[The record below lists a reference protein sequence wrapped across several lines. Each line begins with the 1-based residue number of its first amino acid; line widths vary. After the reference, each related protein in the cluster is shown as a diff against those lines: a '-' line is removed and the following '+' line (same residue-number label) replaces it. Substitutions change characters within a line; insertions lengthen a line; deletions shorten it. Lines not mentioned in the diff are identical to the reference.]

1 MTANSFNIPRHWWG
15 KIIGGLIGLFR
26 GGLLGA
32 LVGALLGHLVD
43 RFLAGIVGVGATQKA
58 FYDAL
63 FASLGHLSKA
73 DGRVTETE
81 IRMVE
86 SLMQQMK
93 IGGEERQRAIRL
105 FNQGKQADFDLE
117 AALQSFVQHSV
128 VRQDLRQMFLDILI
142 QAAWSSGNATPAEHA
157 VLRRVAQALRIS
169 EQLFTAMMH
178 ARGAAQGAAQGAAW
192 GSSEGGGRSGGR
204 SGGAGARRRPIP
216 SAPSLDQDYAQL
228 GLTRQASDAEV
239 KRAYRKLV
247 SQYHPDKLVS
257 RGLPEEMMEVAK
269 NRVREINTAY
279 DRIKQAR
286 GFV

>member
-1 MTANSFNIPRHWWG
+1 MSVNSFSVPRHWWG

-32 LVGALLGHLVD
+32 LVGALLGHMVD
-43 RFLAGIVGVGATQKA
+43 RFLAGVIGVGATQKA
-58 FYDAL
+58 FFDAL

-93 IGGEERQRAIRL
+93 IGGADRQRAIRL
-105 FNQGKQADFDLE
+105 FNQGKHADFDLE
-117 AALQSFVQHSV
+117 ATLHPFVQHSV
-128 VRQDLRQMFLDILI
+128 VRQDLRRMFMEILVE
-142 QAAWSSGNATPAEHA
+142 AAWSSGGVTPAEA
-157 VLRRVAQALRIS
+157 VVLQRVAGVLKIPG
-169 EQLFTAMMH
+169 QLFAAMMQ
-178 ARGAAQGAAQGAAW
+178 ARGAARGAAG
-192 GSSEGGGRSGGR
+192 
-204 SGGAGARRRPIP
+204 GGAGAGRRRVPT
-216 SAPSLDQDYAQL
+216 AVSLDQAYAQL
-228 GLTRQASDAEV
+228 GLTSEASDAEI

>member
-1 MTANSFNIPRHWWG
+1 MAAMSANSFNVPRHWWG
-15 KIIGGLIGLFR
+15 KIIGALIGLFR

-32 LVGALLGHLVD
+32 LVGALLGHMVD
-43 RFLAGIVGVGATQKA
+43 RFLAGVLGVGATQQA
-58 FYDAL
+58 FFDAL
-63 FASLGHLSKA
+63 FASLGHLGKA
-73 DGRVTETE
+73 DGQVTETE

-93 IGGEERQRAIRL
+93 ISGADRQRAIRL
-105 FNQGKQADFDLE
+105 FNRGKQADFELE
-117 AALQSFVQHSV
+117 VTLQPFVQHSV
-128 VRQDLRQMFLDILI
+128 VRQDLRRMFLEILVE
-142 QAAWSSGNATPAEHA
+142 AAWSSGGVSPAEQA
-157 VLRRVAQALRIS
+157 VLQRVAQALKIPA
-169 EQLFTAMMH
+169 QVFAAMMQ
-178 ARGAAQGAAQGAAW
+178 ARGAARGAG
-192 GSSEGGGRSGGR
+192 GRGGG
-204 SGGAGARRRPIP
+204 GGAGAGRRRV
-216 SAPSLDQDYAQL
+216 ATAVSLDQSYAQL
-228 GLTRQASDAEV
+228 GLTSEASDAEV

>member
-1 MTANSFNIPRHWWG
+1 MSAKSFNVPRHWWG
-15 KIIGGLIGLFR
+15 KIIGGVIGLFR

-32 LVGALLGHLVD
+32 LVGALLGHMVD
-43 RFLAGIVGVGATQKA
+43 RFLAGVIGVGATQKA
-58 FYDAL
+58 FFDAL

-93 IGGEERQRAIRL
+93 IGGEDRQRAIRL
-105 FNQGKQADFDLE
+105 FNLGKQADFDLE
-117 AALQSFVQHSV
+117 ATLSPFVQHSV
-128 VRQDLRQMFLDILI
+128 VRQDLRHMFMEILVE
-142 QAAWSSGNATPAEHA
+142 AAWSSGSVTPAEQA
-157 VLRRVAQALRIS
+157 VLQRVAQALKIPG
-169 EQLFTAMMH
+169 QLFAAMMQ
-178 ARGAAQGAAQGAAW
+178 ARGAARGAPGAGA
-192 GSSEGGGRSGGR
+192 GAG
-204 SGGAGARRRPIP
+204 GGAGQRRV
-216 SAPSLDQDYAQL
+216 ATAASLDQAYAQL
-228 GLTRQASDAEV
+228 GLTGKASDAEI

>member
-1 MTANSFNIPRHWWG
+1 MSANSFNIPRHWWG
-15 KIIGGLIGLFR
+15 KIIGAVIGLFR

-32 LVGALLGHLVD
+32 LVGALLGHMVD
-43 RFLAGIVGVGATQKA
+43 RFLAGVIGVGATQKA
-58 FYDAL
+58 FFDAL

-81 IRMVE
+81 IRLVE

-93 IGGEERQRAIRL
+93 IGGADRQRAIRL
-105 FNQGKQADFDLE
+105 FNQGKQADFELE
-117 AALQSFVQHSV
+117 ATLRPFVQHSV
-128 VRQDLRQMFLDILI
+128 VRQDLRQVFMEILVE
-142 QAAWSSGNATPAEHA
+142 AAWSSGSVTPAEQA
-157 VLRRVAQALRIS
+157 VLQRVAEALKIPGQLFAAMMQARGAGRGAASGGGRAGAGGAGQRRVATVA
-169 EQLFTAMMH
+169 
-178 ARGAAQGAAQGAAW
+178 
-192 GSSEGGGRSGGR
+192 
-204 SGGAGARRRPIP
+204 
-216 SAPSLDQDYAQL
+216 SLDQAYAQL
-228 GLTRQASDAEV
+228 GLTSQASDADV

-269 NRVREINTAY
+269 SRVREINTAY

>member
-1 MTANSFNIPRHWWG
+1 MSANSFNVPRHWWG

-32 LVGALLGHLVD
+32 IIGALLGHMVD
-43 RFLAGIVGVGATQKA
+43 RFLAGVIGVGATQKA
-58 FYDAL
+58 FFDAL

-93 IGGEERQRAIRL
+93 IGGADRQRAIRL
-105 FNQGKQADFDLE
+105 FNLGKQADFDLE
-117 AALQSFVQHSV
+117 ATLHPFVQHSL
-128 VRQDLRQMFLDILI
+128 VRQDLRHMFMEILVG
-142 QAAWSSGNATPAEHA
+142 AAWSSGSVTPAEQA
-157 VLRRVAQALRIS
+157 VLQRVAQALKIPG
-169 EQLFTAMMH
+169 QLFAAMMQ
-178 ARGAAQGAAQGAAW
+178 ARGAARGAPGAGA
-192 GSSEGGGRSGGR
+192 GAG
-204 SGGAGARRRPIP
+204 GGAGQRRV
-216 SAPSLDQDYAQL
+216 ATAASLDQAYAQL
-228 GLTRQASDAEV
+228 GLTSEASDAEI